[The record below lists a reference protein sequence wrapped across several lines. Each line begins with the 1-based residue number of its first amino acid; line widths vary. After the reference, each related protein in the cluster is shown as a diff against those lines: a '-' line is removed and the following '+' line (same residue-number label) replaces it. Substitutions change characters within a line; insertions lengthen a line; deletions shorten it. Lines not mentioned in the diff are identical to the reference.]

1 MAAVFFRSAKLTK
14 RVAERRFEWLIL
26 YTASDIDEWQSTER
40 WLNDRQE
47 KKAEVLDEGI
57 S

>member
-14 RVAERRFEWLIL
+14 CVAERRFEWLIL